1 MADLASGKRQRIRE
15 VDVKQIRVPHFDGL
29 KIETMLMYAEMHPN
43 VMRALPSIQRERLKL
58 PRSYIANLIY
68 TIVGDPFKIWVET
81 KVNERHEARREQ
93 ADTILLDPEI
103 ADTFFASN
111 AISGKY
117 LHHFNL
123 SILVDVH
130 VH

>member
-1 MADLASGKRQRIRE
+1 M
-15 VDVKQIRVPHFDGL
+15 PHFEGL
-29 KIETMLMYAEMHPN
+29 KIETMLLYAEMHPN

-68 TIVGDPFKIWVET
+68 TIVGQPFKDWVEN

-93 ADTILLDPEI
+93 ADTILLDAEI

-111 AISGKY
+111 AISGKN
-117 LHHFNL
+117 LNHFNL
-123 SILVDVH
+123 SIIIGADQHKIHQVNRPLAGH
-130 VH
+130 WPL